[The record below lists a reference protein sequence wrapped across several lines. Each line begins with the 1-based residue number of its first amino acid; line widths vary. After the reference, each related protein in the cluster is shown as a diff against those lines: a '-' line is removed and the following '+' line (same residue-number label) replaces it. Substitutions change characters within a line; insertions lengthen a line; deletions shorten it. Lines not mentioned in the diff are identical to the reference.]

1 MTPLRIDLAW
11 ELNLLAACGAL
22 VFVGAIILG
31 IF

>member
-11 ELNLLAACGAL
+11 ELNLLAACMAL